1 LSGREARR
9 GEDLA
14 RLRRACN
21 LWAVAIEAFAD
32 AEYSVVAYV
41 RKLDGSAAVA
51 KVPPPGSDSAKE
63 ADALA
68 AWGGIGAA
76 GLLDRSADGVLL
88 LDRIEPGTPAP
99 DDATVAATLRRLWI
113 EPPKE
118 VRWRTAAA
126 LTTGWVASLE
136 RWRGRLGGPVVA
148 AAVEALRAGFGSD
161 PRLLH
166 GDGHHGNVL
175 DGGARG
181 FLAIDPQPL
190 VGPPALDLAPALW
203 NGPEGRTA
211 ERIAI
216 LAAAAGVDAAEVAR
230 LALPRAALSAAWI
243 YDDGEP
249 TDWGERALS
258 VARDLV

>member
-1 LSGREARR
+1 
-9 GEDLA
+9 
-14 RLRRACN
+14 
-21 LWAVAIEAFAD
+21 VAIEGFAE

-41 RKLDGSAAVA
+41 RKRDGSAAVA
-51 KVPPPGSDSAKE
+51 KVPPPGSDSAEE

-68 AWGGIGAA
+68 AWGGLGAA
-76 GLLDRSADGVLL
+76 RLLGRAADGVLL
-88 LDRIEPGTPAP
+88 LERIEPGTLAP

-126 LTTGWVASLE
+126 LTAAWAASLE
-136 RWRGRLGGPVVA
+136 RWRGRLGGAVVDS
-148 AAVEALRAGFGSD
+148 AVKVLRAGFGPD
-161 PRLLH
+161 LRLLH

-190 VGPPALDLAPALW
+190 VGPPALDLAPSLW
-203 NGPEGRTA
+203 NGPEGRTRD
-211 ERIAI
+211 RIAI
-216 LAAAAGVDAAEVAR
+216 LAAAAGVDAAEIAR
-230 LALPRAALSAAWI
+230 LALARAALGAAWV
-243 YDDGEP
+243 YDDGDP
-249 TDWGERALS
+249 THWGERALS

>member
-1 LSGREARR
+1 LKDRR
-9 GEDLA
+9 DEDLA

-21 LWAVAIEAFAD
+21 LWAVAIEGFAD
-32 AEYSVVAYV
+32 TGYSIAAYV
-41 RKLDGSAAVA
+41 RKADGSVAVA
-51 KVPPPGSDSAKE
+51 KVPPPGSDSAE
-63 ADALA
+63 EGDALA
-68 AWGGIGAA
+68 AWGGLGAA
-76 GLLDRSADGVLL
+76 SLLDRSADGVLL

-118 VRWRTAAA
+118 VRWRVAAA
-126 LTTGWVASLE
+126 LTAGWVGSLE
-136 RWRGRLGGPVVA
+136 RWRDRLGSAVVDGA
-148 AAVEALRAGFGSD
+148 IEVLRAGLGSD
-161 PRLLH
+161 LRLLH

-190 VGPPALDLAPALW
+190 VGPPALDLAPSLW

-230 LALPRAALSAAWI
+230 LALPRAALSAAWV